1 MGYLN
6 SLKIVVKK
14 MNSSELVN
22 FFRTPLKTS
31 LFQVAGSAVR
41 EARRAFEDQ
50 FRGLP
55 IELVDC
61 KNKFLAT
68 SFRYQ
73 GISRPPVELVEVGG
87 SHLCEDSR

>member
-1 MGYLN
+1 M
-6 SLKIVVKK
+6 
-14 MNSSELVN
+14 
-22 FFRTPLKTS
+22 S

-73 GISRPPVELVEVGG
+73 GISGPPVELVDCKNKLLATSFRYQGI
-87 SHLCEDSR
+87 SRWRLEDHICVRTQGELLRSN